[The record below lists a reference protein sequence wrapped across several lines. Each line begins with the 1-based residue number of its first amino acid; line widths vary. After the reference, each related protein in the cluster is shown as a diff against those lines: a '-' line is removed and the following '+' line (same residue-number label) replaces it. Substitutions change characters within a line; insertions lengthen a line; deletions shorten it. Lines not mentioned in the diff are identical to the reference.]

1 MQIRVALFAP
11 LQPVSLPRFS
21 LPSPFSL
28 SLSRPFL
35 PPPRCLVREFSWLAE
50 LTAFGK
56 IASSTHRSY
65 QRGLLSLTR
74 RYPPLLLRVRHL
86 PRSFPF
92 SPSLLRIA
100 CTTRTRIHTH
110 TQLRLQPVG
119 FDNALSASGGGED
132 RRGPRRVFRSSSQF
146 RVHTW
151 RGDARRSPLPCL
163 SCQFAAAA
171 ESRGRK
177 RRRGGGREREREAYV
192 GSGECC
198 AWIEVSVPWSKRI
211 IQTPPPSASTLLF
224 LFRDSLPCLPLLP
237 LGSASIYPSL
247 VVVRARPACLSRSP
261 LAALR
266 DIWIVGS
273 HLPHYHTNRLARSLG
288 HSLHPVP

>member
-1 MQIRVALFAP
+1 MAHPTLGNRPVPASPYPRESQSFASHANTRRVIRTTSA
-11 LQPVSLPRFS
+11 RFS
-21 LPSPFSL
+21 PSFLAPESFFSLSL

-110 TQLRLQPVG
+110 TVAITTSWVRQCS
-119 FDNALSASGGGED
+119 FGERW
-132 RRGPRRVFRSSSQF
+132 RRGPTRATKSL
-146 RVHTW
+146 
-151 RGDARRSPLPCL
+151 PLLEPVSRDVVTHVVLLCPVSHVNL
-163 SCQFAAAA
+163 LLRPRAA
-171 ESRGRK
+171 EGRDEEVEE
-177 RRRGGGREREREAYV
+177 GRERERL
-192 GSGECC
+192 
-198 AWIEVSVPWSKRI
+198 
-211 IQTPPPSASTLLF
+211 T
-224 LFRDSLPCLPLLP
+224 
-237 LGSASIYPSL
+237 
-247 VVVRARPACLSRSP
+247 
-261 LAALR
+261 
-266 DIWIVGS
+266 
-273 HLPHYHTNRLARSLG
+273 
-288 HSLHPVP
+288 